1 MKGLKAIYLSDGIN
15 FREIERNQEMTKID
29 IIAATKEVD
38 GMTAEE
44 LNQEQTILSGKFAGT
59 CYAKEGYA
67 TIRTQPEEK
76 ARKRADG
83 TAARGHHSVFQHGMV
98 NMEIVCPKII
108 AMLLNSVGVSNTS
121 EKSAR
126 YTRMKPETER
136 EQVLYQKWH
145 DILVEEITDRYGER
159 FTEKEVDKLA
169 FENARYMISV
179 FCETS
184 MVYSLPFRN
193 IFYVIDWLE
202 GMRQSLEK
210 LPGSFHKRLLPEVIS
225 LRESFLGVVGKE
237 NFHDTKND
245 YFRFMPVQATGEAD
259 DDNVEY
265 YGDVYTAKFL
275 ASFAQVAQE
284 QRHRTTRVKINFSGE
299 TPGEFGYYVPPILAG
314 TPLEKEWLQDIAS
327 VGEIYPQGMLVSVTE
342 QGLFEDFVV
351 KCKERMCGRAQ
362 LEIMSLTEQMVERFV
377 AGKENLSRKNRQ
389 RLEQITRGDKPCA
402 RCGYPDYQCRE
413 GCTWGGKEALT
424 RLI

>member
-1 MKGLKAIYLSDGIN
+1 
-15 FREIERNQEMTKID
+15 MTKIE
-29 IIAATKEVD
+29 IIAATREVEHVA
-38 GMTAEE
+38 AEE
-44 LNQEQTILSGKFAGT
+44 LNREQTILSGKFGGT
-59 CYAKEGYA
+59 CYAGEGFA

-76 ARKRADG
+76 AWKRAKS
-83 TAARGHHSVFQHGMV
+83 TAEMGHHSVFQHGMV

-126 YTRMKPETER
+126 YTQMKPETER
-136 EQVLYQKWH
+136 EQMLYGKWH
-145 DILVEEITDRYGER
+145 DILVEEIGRRYGSRFTDREM
-159 FTEKEVDKLA
+159 DKLA
-169 FENARYMISV
+169 YENARYMISV

-193 IFYVIDWLE
+193 IFYVMDWLE
-202 GMRQSLEK
+202 KMGRNLKNMRGTFNRRLEE
-210 LPGSFHKRLLPEVIS
+210 EVIS
-225 LRESFLGVVGKE
+225 LRSGFLSAVGGE

-245 YFRFMPVQATGEAD
+245 YFRFLPVQATGEYD
-259 DDNVEY
+259 DDNREY

-299 TPGEFGYYVPPILAG
+299 RPGEFGYYVPLLLRG
-314 TPLEKEWLQDIAS
+314 TSREEEWLEDIGSA
-327 VGEIYPQGMLVSVTE
+327 GDCYPQGMLVSVTE

-362 LEIMSLTEQMVERFV
+362 LEIMSVTEQLVCRF
-377 AGKENLSRKNRQ
+377 AAEKENLSRKNRK
-389 RLEQITRGDKPCA
+389 RLEQITREGKPCA
-402 RCGYPDYQCRE
+402 RCCYPDFSCRE
-413 GCTWGGKEALT
+413 GCTWGRGEALS
-424 RLI
+424 RLV